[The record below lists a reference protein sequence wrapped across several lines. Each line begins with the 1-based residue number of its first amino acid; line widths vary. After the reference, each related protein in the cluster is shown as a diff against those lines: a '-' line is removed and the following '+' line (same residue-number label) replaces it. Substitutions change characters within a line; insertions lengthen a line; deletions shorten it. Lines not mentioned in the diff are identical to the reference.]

1 MKAYRGEARSC
12 QEIQSLIPGYLAE
25 ELTVHEAREFTGH
38 LRKCRD
44 CREEIEISYLLDKG
58 IDRVENGESIDLHA
72 DIDKMLSDTEDAVT
86 RLTQFRTAVYL
97 VESTA
102 VFVLLACILIL
113 YLF

>member
-1 MKAYRGEARSC
+1 MGVNLSGRSF
-12 QEIQSLIPGYLAE
+12 LKL
-25 ELTVHEAREFTGH
+25 LDFTP
-38 LRKCRD
+38 
-44 CREEIEISYLLDKG
+44 EEISYLLDKG